1 MPGSIFELKAGRY
14 IPTELA
20 RGPWDPSAL
29 HGGTVAG
36 LLASHV
42 ERAVPGRLVARL
54 TFEFLRPAPTS
65 ALTVAAEVIREGRS
79 VSWVKGRVST
89 RDKDV
94 AEVTAVALRRTRH
107 DLPMLEGPATHRDG
121 EAPPGPEFGSRA
133 PDPPGADYPAFH
145 NRGMEIRF
153 VRGSLVSPGPA
164 LGWFRLAVPLIPGE
178 VPSPLVRVATAS
190 DFSNGSS
197 TVLSWHEFTFI
208 NPDLT
213 IYLTR
218 YPVGEWVCLD
228 AVTQPGPDGTGV
240 AESHLHDQTGPI
252 GTTLQS
258 VLFNPLPDRLSE
270 TRR

>member
-20 RGPWDPSAL
+20 RGPWDPNAL
-29 HGGTVAG
+29 HGGTVGG

-42 ERAVPGRLVARL
+42 EKAVPGRLVARL
-54 TFEFLRPAPTS
+54 TFEFLRPAPLS
-65 ALTVAAEVIREGRS
+65 PLTVAAEVTREGRS
-79 VSWVKGRVST
+79 TSWVKGRVSSG
-89 RDKDV
+89 DKTV
-94 AEVTAVALRRTRH
+94 AEVTAVALRRAWDR
-107 DLPMLEGPATHRDG
+107 LPLDYQTDDDV
-121 EAPPGPEFGSRA
+121 EAPPGPELASRA

-153 VRGSLVSPGPA
+153 VRGSLVQPGPA
-164 LGWFRLAVPLIPGE
+164 LAWFRLAVPLIPGE
-178 VPSPLVRVATAS
+178 DPSPLVRVTAAS

-197 TVLSWHEFTFI
+197 TLLSWHEFTFI

-228 AVTQPGPDGTGV
+228 AVTHPGPDGTGV
-240 AESHLHDQTGPI
+240 AQSRLHDQTGPI

-258 VLFNPLPDRLSE
+258 VLFNPLLDPPSE
-270 TRR
+270 GAH